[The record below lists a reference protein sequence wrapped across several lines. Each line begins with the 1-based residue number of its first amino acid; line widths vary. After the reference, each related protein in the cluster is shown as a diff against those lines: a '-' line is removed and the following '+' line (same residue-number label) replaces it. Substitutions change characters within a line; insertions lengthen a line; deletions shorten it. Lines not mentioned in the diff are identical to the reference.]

1 MSALYRR
8 VRPLT
13 FEELVGQEHVKE
25 PLMRAIREGR
35 LAQAYLFSGPRGV
48 GKTTTAR
55 LLAMAVGCQGAE
67 RPCGV
72 CAHCQAVQKGAHPDV
87 VEIDAASNNSVEDVR
102 ELRERIL
109 LAPLSAP
116 RKVFILDEA
125 HMLSK
130 SAFNALL
137 KTLEEPPPHVLF
149 IFATTEPERMPA
161 TILSRTQHYRFR
173 RLTEEEIASKL
184 RRILKEMG
192 REAEEEALLLVARLA
207 DGALR
212 DAESLLDR
220 LLLVHDLEGPLT
232 RKRVEEALGLP
243 PKEALSRLARGLAR
257 GDLKEVLSLA
267 RGLYAQGF
275 APRSLVG
282 GLMEVIREALY
293 AAYGLPAEGIQ
304 VPVTEAPPEA
314 LLGALA
320 VLDEAM
326 ERMAKRSDLLAL
338 EAALLQAA
346 RVFPSGSG
354 LGKGEVRPAA
364 GLPTGDAAQ
373 MGALVPEGPEHGPK
387 QAASGE
393 DLPEFHRAQP
403 VASPGAREVGPS
415 REEEDL
421 DGRWRAFLE
430 ALKPTLRAFL
440 REARPSLE
448 EGRLLLRFPESKAFH
463 HKRAE
468 EQRTTLL
475 PLIRAHFGVEE
486 VVFLL
491 EKKSPNPRPL
501 SRNLPLPEGKP
512 TRGRPAEEPK
522 ASGPPSPALPEGD
535 PWEGRGSPEGRVE
548 PDPWEAMLEMAEGFR
563 SGEASW
569 GKPPDSSGQEVQAE
583 VPPRDP
589 EDPNRRLAEITRL
602 LGARLLWVRR
612 PRLPEAEEPMSE
624 DEIGGTGI

>member
-25 PLMRAIREGR
+25 PLVRAIREGR

-55 LLAMAVGCQGAE
+55 LLAMAVGCQGVE

-72 CAHCQAVQKGAHPDV
+72 CPHCQAVQKGAHPDV

-109 LAPLSAP
+109 LAPLSVA

-149 IFATTEPERMPA
+149 IFATTEPERMPP

-173 RLTEEEIASKL
+173 RLREEEIASKL

-192 REAEEEALLLVARLA
+192 REAEEDALLLVARLS

-220 LLLVHDLEGPLT
+220 LLLLEGPLT
-232 RKRVEEALGLP
+232 RKGVEEALGLP
-243 PKEALSRLARGLAR
+243 PREALSRLAQGLAR
-257 GDLKEVLSLA
+257 GDLKEVLSEA
-267 RGLYAQGF
+267 RGLYAKGF

-282 GLMEVIREALY
+282 GLMEVLREALY
-293 AAYGLPAEGIQ
+293 AAHGLPGEGL
-304 VPVTEAPPEA
+304 EAPPAALLEA
-314 LLGALA
+314 LTA
-320 VLDEAM
+320 LDEAM
-326 ERMAKRSDLLAL
+326 ERLAKRSDLLAL
-338 EAALLQAA
+338 EAALLGAA
-346 RVFPSGSG
+346 GVF
-354 LGKGEVRPAA
+354 KGEVQ
-364 GLPTGDAAQ
+364 PTASPPSGEGVRAET
-373 MGALVPEGPEHGPK
+373 ALPEGLAHLPRQG
-387 QAASGE
+387 ASQE
-393 DLPEFHRAQP
+393 DLPEFHP
-403 VASPGAREVGPS
+403 TKPLVPPGAREAGLSGQMP
-415 REEEDL
+415 RDL
-421 DGRWRAFLE
+421 AGRWRAFLE

-440 REARPSLE
+440 REARPDLE
-448 EGRLLLRFPESKAFH
+448 EGRLVLRFPESKAFH

-468 EQRTTLL
+468 EQRAILL
-475 PLIRAHFGVEE
+475 PLVRAHFGVEE
-486 VVFLL
+486 VAFLL
-491 EKKSPNPRPL
+491 EKKSLDPRPP
-501 SRNLPLPEGKP
+501 SRNLPLPGEK
-512 TRGRPAEEPK
+512 RGPSEEPK
-522 ASGPPSPALPEGD
+522 ASEPASPALPEGGVQ
-535 PWEGRGSPEGRVE
+535 EARGFPEGEEE
-548 PDPWEAMLEMAEGFR
+548 PEDALPEPAER
-563 SGEASW
+563 PPSAEASW
-569 GKPPDSSGQEVQAE
+569 RGEADPFGQDAPAE
-583 VPPRDP
+583 EPHRH
-589 EDPNRRLAEITRL
+589 LAEIARL

-612 PRLPEAEEPMSE
+612 PRLPEAEEPLSE

>member
-1 MSALYRR
+1 MGALYRKL
-8 VRPLT
+8 RPLT
-13 FEELVGQEHVKE
+13 FQELVGQEHVKE
-25 PLMRAIREGR
+25 PLMRAVREGR

-149 IFATTEPERMPA
+149 IFATTEPERMPP

-184 RRILKEMG
+184 WRILKEMG
-192 REAEEEALLLVARLA
+192 READGDALLLVARLS

-220 LLLVHDLEGPLT
+220 LLLLEGPLT

-293 AAYGLPAEGIQ
+293 AAYGLPGEGM
-304 VPVTEAPPEA
+304 EAPPEA
-314 LLGALA
+314 LLGALTA
-320 VLDEAM
+320 LDEAM

-338 EAALLQAA
+338 EASLLQAA
-346 RVFPSGSG
+346 RVFPSG
-354 LGKGEVRPAA
+354 LGKGEVWPAA
-364 GLPTGDAAQ
+364 GLPTGEAPQ
-373 MGALVPEGPEHGPK
+373 VGALAPEGPAHWPK

-393 DLPEFHRAQP
+393 DLPEFHPTQP
-403 VASPGAREVGPS
+403 LAPPSPKEAGPPGG
-415 REEEDL
+415 EEGDQA
-421 DGRWRAFLE
+421 GRWRAFLE

-463 HKRAE
+463 HRRAE
-468 EQRTTLL
+468 EQRATLL
-475 PLIRAHFGVEE
+475 PLVRAHFGVEE
-486 VVFLL
+486 LVFLL
-491 EKKSPNPRPL
+491 EKKSLNPRPL
-501 SRNLPLPEGKP
+501 SRNLPLPEEKP
-512 TRGRPAEEPK
+512 TRGGPAEEPK
-522 ASGPPSPALPEGD
+522 ASEPSSVALPEGD
-535 PWEGRGSPEGRVE
+535 LREGRGSPEGRVE
-548 PDPWEAMLEMAEGFR
+548 PDPWEAMPGLVEGFP
-563 SGEASW
+563 SGEAPW
-569 GKPPDSSGQEVQAE
+569 RKPPDPPGQEVQAE

-589 EDPNRRLAEITRL
+589 GDPNRRLAEIARL

-612 PRLPEAEEPMSE
+612 PRLPEAEEPVSE
-624 DEIGGTGI
+624 DDIGGTGI

>member
-25 PLMRAIREGR
+25 PLVRAIREGR

-149 IFATTEPERMPA
+149 IFATTEPERMPP

-173 RLTEEEIASKL
+173 RLTEEEIAFKL
-184 RRILKEMG
+184 QRILKEMG
-192 REAEEEALLLVARLA
+192 REAEEDALLLVARIS

-220 LLLVHDLEGPLT
+220 LLLLEGPLT
-232 RKRVEEALGLP
+232 RKQVEEALGLP
-243 PKEALSRLARGLAR
+243 PREALSRLARGLAR
-257 GDLKEVLSLA
+257 GDLKEVLSEA
-267 RGLYAQGF
+267 RGLYAKGF
-275 APRSLVG
+275 APRSLAG
-282 GLMEVIREALY
+282 GLMEVLREALY
-293 AAYGLPAEGIQ
+293 AAHGLPGEGL
-304 VPVTEAPPEA
+304 EAPPEA
-314 LLGALA
+314 LLGALTA
-320 VLDEAM
+320 LDEAM
-326 ERMAKRSDLLAL
+326 ERLAKRSDLLAL

-346 RVFPSGSG
+346 RVFPAAS
-354 LGKGEVRPAA
+354 LFQPGKGEVQPTAGPSSGEGVRAEAALPEEPAHVRR
-364 GLPTGDAAQ
+364 Q
-373 MGALVPEGPEHGPK
+373 GA
-387 QAASGE
+387 SRE
-393 DLPEFHRAQP
+393 DLPEFHP
-403 VASPGAREVGPS
+403 TKPLVPPGAREAGLSGEVP
-415 REEEDL
+415 RDL
-421 DGRWRAFLE
+421 AGRWRAFLE

-440 REARPSLE
+440 REARPDLE
-448 EGRLLLRFPESKAFH
+448 EGRLVLRFPESKAFH

-468 EQRTTLL
+468 EQRAILL
-475 PLIRAHFGVEE
+475 PLVRAHFGVEE
-486 VVFLL
+486 VAFLL
-491 EKKSPNPRPL
+491 EKKKPRP
-501 SRNLPLPEGKP
+501 
-512 TRGRPAEEPK
+512 
-522 ASGPPSPALPEGD
+522 
-535 PWEGRGSPEGRVE
+535 
-548 PDPWEAMLEMAEGFR
+548 
-563 SGEASW
+563 
-569 GKPPDSSGQEVQAE
+569 
-583 VPPRDP
+583 
-589 EDPNRRLAEITRL
+589 
-602 LGARLLWVRR
+602 
-612 PRLPEAEEPMSE
+612 
-624 DEIGGTGI
+624 

>member
-25 PLMRAIREGR
+25 PLVRAIREGR

-55 LLAMAVGCQGAE
+55 LLAMAVGCQEAE

-149 IFATTEPERMPA
+149 IFATTEPERMPP

-173 RLTEEEIASKL
+173 RLTEEEIAFKL
-184 RRILKEMG
+184 QRILQEMG
-192 REAEEEALLLVARLA
+192 REAEEDALLLVARLS

-220 LLLVHDLEGPLT
+220 LLLLEGPLT
-232 RKRVEEALGLP
+232 RKQVEEALGLP
-243 PKEALSRLARGLAR
+243 PREALSRLAQGLAR
-257 GDLKEVLSLA
+257 GDLKEVLSEA
-267 RGLYAQGF
+267 RGLYAKGF

-282 GLMEVIREALY
+282 GLMEVLREALY
-293 AAYGLPAEGIQ
+293 AAHGLPGESL
-304 VPVTEAPPEA
+304 EAPPEA
-314 LLGALA
+314 LLGALTA
-320 VLDEAM
+320 LDEAM
-326 ERMAKRSDLLAL
+326 ERLAKRSDLLAL

-346 RVFPSGSG
+346 RVFPAAS
-354 LGKGEVRPAA
+354 LFQPGKGEVQPKASPPSGKAVRAEAALPEEPAH
-364 GLPTGDAAQ
+364 LR
-373 MGALVPEGPEHGPK
+373 K
-387 QAASGE
+387 QEASQE
-393 DLPEFHRAQP
+393 DLPEFHP
-403 VASPGAREVGPS
+403 TKPLVPPGAREAGLSGEMP
-415 REEEDL
+415 RDL
-421 DGRWRAFLE
+421 AGRWRALLE

-440 REARPSLE
+440 REARPDLE
-448 EGRLLLRFPESKAFH
+448 EGRLVLRFPESKAFH

-468 EQRTTLL
+468 EQRAILL
-475 PLIRAHFGVEE
+475 PLVRAHFGVEE
-486 VVFLL
+486 VAFLL
-491 EKKSPNPRPL
+491 EKKSLDPRPP
-501 SRNLPLPEGKP
+501 SRNLPLPGEK
-512 TRGRPAEEPK
+512 RGRSEEPK
-522 ASGPPSPALPEGD
+522 ASEPASPALPKGSVQEA
-535 PWEGRGSPEGRVE
+535 RGFPEGEEE
-548 PDPWEAMLEMAEGFR
+548 PWDALSEPAER
-563 SGEASW
+563 PPSAEASW
-569 GKPPDSSGQEVQAE
+569 RGEVDPFGQEAPAE
-583 VPPRDP
+583 DPIRPP
-589 EDPNRRLAEITRL
+589 EDPNRRLVEIARL

-612 PRLPEAEEPMSE
+612 PRLPEAEEPLSE
-624 DEIGGTGI
+624 DDIGGTGI

>member
-13 FEELVGQEHVKE
+13 FAEVVGQEHVKE

-55 LLAMAVGCQGAE
+55 LLAMAVGCQGEGE

-72 CAHCQAVQKGAHPDV
+72 CAHCQAVQRGAHPDV

-149 IFATTEPERMPA
+149 VFATTEPERMPP
-161 TILSRTQHYRFR
+161 TVLSRTQHYRFR
-173 RLTEEEIASKL
+173 RLKEEEIASKL
-184 RRILKEMG
+184 QRILKEMG
-192 REAEEEALLLVARLA
+192 REAEAEALLLVARLA
-207 DGALR
+207 DGAMR

-220 LLLVHDLEGPLT
+220 LLLLEGPLT

-257 GDLKEVLSLA
+257 GDLKEVLSEA
-267 RGLYAQGF
+267 RGLYAKGF

-282 GLMEVIREALY
+282 GLMEVLREALY
-293 AAYGLPAEGIQ
+293 AAHGLPGEGL
-304 VPVTEAPPEA
+304 EAPPEA
-314 LLGALA
+314 LLGALTA
-320 VLDEAM
+320 LDEAM
-326 ERMAKRSDLLAL
+326 ERLAKRSDLLAL

-346 RVFPSGSG
+346 RVFPRASSFQPGKEEVQPTASPPSGEG
-354 LGKGEVRPAA
+354 VRAEAALPEEPAHLR
-364 GLPTGDAAQ
+364 GQ
-373 MGALVPEGPEHGPK
+373 GAF
-387 QAASGE
+387 QE
-393 DLPEFHRAQP
+393 DLPEFHP
-403 VASPGAREVGPS
+403 TKPLVPPGAREAGLSGEMP
-415 REEEDL
+415 RDL
-421 DGRWRAFLE
+421 AGRWRAFLE

-440 REARPSLE
+440 REARPDLE
-448 EGRLLLRFPESKAFH
+448 EGRLVLRFPESKAFH

-468 EQRTTLL
+468 DQRATLL
-475 PLIRAHFGVEE
+475 PLVRAHFGVEE

-491 EKKSPNPRPL
+491 EKKSPDPRPP
-501 SRNLPLPEGKP
+501 SRNLPLPGEK
-512 TRGRPAEEPK
+512 RGRGEEPK
-522 ASGPPSPALPEGD
+522 ASEPASPALPH
-535 PWEGRGSPEGRVE
+535 GSVQEARDFPGGEE
-548 PDPWEAMLEMAEGFR
+548 EPWEALPEPAERPPSAEAPWRGEEDPSGQDAMAEEPIGL
-563 SGEASW
+563 
-569 GKPPDSSGQEVQAE
+569 
-583 VPPRDP
+583 P

-612 PRLPEAEEPMSE
+612 PRLPEAEEPLSE
-624 DEIGGTGI
+624 DDIGGTGI